1 MTDSNNESDSS
12 KSKEETKRER
22 EKQIMQDLR
31 RVLQVQKDVR
41 ELLVGIRASV
51 DSALRQQSDK
61 DWEKVEGDIEEGRS
75 SLENDQYETGIVEP
89 PKTDPTKSQWRD
101 LASVFNAAAMSTN
114 NSEGRKKAM
123 MISTWYIKRATV
135 SWSKRSRAAITSKG
149 LKIVAC

>member
-1 MTDSNNESDSS
+1 MTDLNDESDSS
-12 KSKEETKRER
+12 QSKEETKRER

-31 RVLQVQKDVR
+31 RVLQVQRDVR

-51 DSALRQQSDK
+51 DSAIRQHRDK
-61 DWEKVEGDIEEGRS
+61 EWEKIEGDTEEGRS

-101 LASVFNAAAMSTN
+101 LASVFNAAAMSKN
-114 NSEGRKKAM
+114 SSEGRKEAI

-135 SWSKRSRAAITSKG
+135 SWSRRNRATITGTG
-149 LKIVAC
+149 LEILGY